1 MPVRFFCALLLTALT
16 AGCGPDSPQPAPPPT
31 QTVFDPLLQQRDRA
45 QAQATE
51 MEHRKQQLD
60 SALESRER

>member
-1 MPVRFFCALLLTALT
+1 MPVRIFCVLLLAALT
-16 AGCGPDSPQPAPPPT
+16 TGCGSGSTPPT
-31 QTVFDPLLQQRDRA
+31 QTQAPTVFDPLLQQRDRA

-60 SALESRER
+60 GALESQER

>member
-1 MPVRFFCALLLTALT
+1 MPVRIFCALLLTALT
-16 AGCGPDSPQPAPPPT
+16 AGCSSDSPAPAPT

-60 SALESRER
+60 SALESQER